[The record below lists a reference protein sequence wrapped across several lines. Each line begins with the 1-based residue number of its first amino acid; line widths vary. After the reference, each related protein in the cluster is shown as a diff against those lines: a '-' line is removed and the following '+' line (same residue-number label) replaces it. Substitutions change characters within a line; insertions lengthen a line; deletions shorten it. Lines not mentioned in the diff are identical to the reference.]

1 MTSAALN
8 SLRSSHRRRGGLRPR
23 GLRFVLV
30 SCGTRSSPADASLRS
45 AQLRAGLE
53 AGAHEAGFGRSGTRN
68 TVVNGEPVTAA
79 VSQAKAGPKAG
90 PKRGRQPSRPKAG
103 SCYRF
108 TGEAAALQAAGRAL
122 TTVATAGWNER
133 SERQPAFN

>member
-1 MTSAALN
+1 MSEAEAAALQAAG
-8 SLRSSHRRRGGLRPR
+8 RGEDEASP
-23 GLRFVLV
+23 
-30 SCGTRSSPADASLRS
+30 TRSSPADASLRS

-133 SERQPAFN
+133 SERQP